1 MVSTNQ
7 PTNEVPTMNRPNL
20 DNLLRTIE
28 IYAGDINL
36 WAEINFTDNLDVS
49 PALAAIIEN
58 HIRSVFRDI

>member
-1 MVSTNQ
+1 
-7 PTNEVPTMNRPNL
+7 MNRPNL